1 MNHHREPREVGVAE
15 ILSSE
20 KLDHL
25 LSSKPGSCLS
35 LLCKENWGSETLS
48 KREKLSGQESGSLK
62 RGARSQKDSRTP
74 DPG

>member
-25 LSSKPGSCLS
+25 LSSKPGS
-35 LLCKENWGSETLS
+35 S
-48 KREKLSGQESGSLK
+48 KPVSVCSAKKTGDQR
-62 RGARSQKDSRTP
+62 P
-74 DPG
+74 